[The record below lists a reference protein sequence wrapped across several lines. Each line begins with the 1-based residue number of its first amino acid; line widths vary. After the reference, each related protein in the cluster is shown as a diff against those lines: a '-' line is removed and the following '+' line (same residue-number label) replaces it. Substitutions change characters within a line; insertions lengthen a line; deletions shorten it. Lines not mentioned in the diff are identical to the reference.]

1 MAELHFGL
9 PLAALVLPLPWLVR
23 RLTRPA
29 AGSVVALRVPRT
41 GVFVTSGV
49 SLRGRSSALLIV
61 LAWLCLVGA
70 LCQPHRLGDTLALP
84 QTGRDLI
91 MAMDISGS
99 MEERDF
105 VWQGRRMSRIAA
117 VREVASD
124 FTRRRVGDRVG
135 LVVFAERAYVQVPLT
150 FDLDSVSWFLRDA
163 IVGLA
168 GRSTS
173 IGDAIGLS
181 IKRLKDRP
189 VDARVIVLLTDGS
202 NTSGELSVADAI
214 TLATRFGVRVHTI
227 GVGGAQQPLF
237 GSRVNST
244 PIDENALV
252 EIAERTGGQYFR
264 AANTDDLTAV
274 YERIDRLEPSNAD
287 APLVKPRQP
296 LFHLALGAA
305 LGLFSLG
312 LALRW
317 WSAV

>member
-1 MAELHFGL
+1 MIEFAL

-23 RLTRPA
+23 A
-29 AGSVVALRVPRT
+29 AFAAVPGAVTALNVPDIAGFSR
-41 GVFVTSGV
+41 SRA
-49 SLRGRSSALLIV
+49 SLRGRSSSLLLI
-61 LAWLCLVGA
+61 LSWLGFVVA
-70 LCQPHRLGDTLALP
+70 LCQPQKLGDTLALP

-150 FDLDSVSWFLRDA
+150 FDLESVSWFLRDSV
-163 IVGLA
+163 VGLA

-173 IGDAIGLS
+173 IGDALGLS
-181 IKRLKDRP
+181 VKRLKDRP
-189 VDARVIVLLTDGS
+189 AGSRVIVLLTDGS

-214 TLATRFGVRVHTI
+214 SLAQRFAVRVHTI
-227 GVGGAQQPLF
+227 GVGGTQQSLF
-237 GSRVNST
+237 GGGFGST
-244 PIDENALV
+244 PIDERALV
-252 EIAERTGGQYFR
+252 DIAENTGGRFFR
-264 AANTDDLTAV
+264 ATSTDDLSAV
-274 YERIDRLEPSNAD
+274 YERIDQLEPSNAD
-287 APLVKPRQP
+287 APLVKPREP
-296 LFHLALGAA
+296 LHHWVLAAVLGCFSLAL
-305 LGLFSLG
+305 F
-312 LALRW
+312 LRW